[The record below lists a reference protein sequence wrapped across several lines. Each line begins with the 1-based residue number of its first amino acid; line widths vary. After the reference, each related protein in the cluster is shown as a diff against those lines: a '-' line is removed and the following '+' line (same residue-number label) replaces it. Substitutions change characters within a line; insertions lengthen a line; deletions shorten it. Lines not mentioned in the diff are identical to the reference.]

1 MSGWVKLHRSLL
13 DWEWY
18 NDCNVVYTFI
28 HLLLEANWEDKKWRG
43 MIIPRGSHL
52 TSLSKMAKDLKLS
65 IRQIR
70 TVLDKLQK
78 TNDVTIKTT
87 NGYSL
92 ITVVNYDLYQASSE
106 QSTHEATHEA
116 TNDRQAK
123 RQANGKNSTHEATN
137 DRQAESVCNK
147 GFEHGQHIDSDTRSD
162 KRPTSK
168 TTSEATTPKEVK
180 EYNNI
185 YNINNSPLPSLL
197 TDDLTPRE
205 KGTNPRAEGTNPR
218 AEGTNPRAMGTNP
231 RAEASKEHSEKYAF
245 EGKFVKLNEK
255 DFNRWKKAFPN
266 VELEGFL
273 TSYDAWL
280 KNQPEKVQK
289 EWYMR
294 CSGYLAKKN
303 QENAKN
309 KPAQKSEETIWE
321 LYDRMGIPHKKP
333 GFK

>member
-43 MIIPRGSHL
+43 MIIPRGSL
-52 TSLSKMAKDLKLS
+52 VTSVAKLAESLKLTV
-65 IRQIR
+65 RQTR
-70 TVLDKLQK
+70 TVLDKLKK
-78 TNDVTIKTT
+78 TNNVSIKTT
-87 NGYSL
+87 NGFSL
-92 ITVVNYDLYQASSE
+92 ISIVNYDLYQNSNEDLTNEKANDRADE
-106 QSTHEATHEA
+106 RQ
-116 TNDRQAK
+116 TNDK
-123 RQANGKNSTHEATN
+123 P
-137 DRQAESVCNK
+137 C
-147 GFEHGQHIDSDTRSD
+147 D
-162 KRPTSK
+162 KRTTTTKESK
-168 TTSEATTPKEVK
+168 NQ

-185 YNINNSPLPSLL
+185 YNTP
-197 TDDLTPRE
+197 LTPQEAGE
-205 KGTNPRAEGTNPR
+205 KKIPV
-218 AEGTNPRAMGTNP
+218 
-231 RAEASKEHSEKYAF
+231 KVYAF

-321 LYDRMGIPHKKP
+321 LYDRMGIPYKKSEI
-333 GFK
+333 K